1 MNTNSRNNALYGRRS
16 IWFHRAKRLTHTLT
30 APLSWWNFQRKI
42 RRQIEQLRLLDDHIL
57 RDLGMSRQEISCLGL
72 PLEDVGKMRRVDH
85 PWLIER
91 QNKARRSFSEDD
103 FSGVGHETG
112 LVGSLHTNER
122 AGGHSDQH
130 LHPAHVSRPS
140 LWFRFF
146 SLFGPAACLVYPISV
161 SARDAGE
168 RVGDNPSI
176 SRRQG
181 RE

>member
-1 MNTNSRNNALYGRRS
+1 MNTNSRHEALYGRRS
-16 IWFHRAKRLTHTLT
+16 IWSHRAKRLTQTLT

-72 PLEDVGKMRRVDH
+72 PLEDVGKVRRVDH
-85 PWLIER
+85 PWLVER
-91 QNKARRSFSEDD
+91 QNRARRSFSEDD

-112 LVGSLHTNER
+112 LVGSVRTNER
-122 AGGHSDQH
+122 AGSHSDQH
-130 LHPAHVSRPS
+130 LDPAHVSRPS
-140 LWFRFF
+140 LCFRFF
-146 SLFGPAACLVYPISV
+146 SLFGPAACLVYPVSV
-161 SARDAGE
+161 SARDADERGGE
-168 RVGDNPSI
+168 NSSI